1 MLIDQEKDC
10 EALQW
15 PRRES
20 QEIDVAT
27 KDRGSCCLSRE
38 RSFTHEN
45 ALASRQL
52 MSERMTKFEKTRT
65 LVRHFIS
72 NMQKFK
78 VKKAKGEI

>member
-45 ALASRQL
+45 ALAISKP
-52 MSERMTKFEKTRT
+52 TTH
-65 LVRHFIS
+65 VREDD
-72 NMQKFK
+72 K
-78 VKKAKGEI
+78 V